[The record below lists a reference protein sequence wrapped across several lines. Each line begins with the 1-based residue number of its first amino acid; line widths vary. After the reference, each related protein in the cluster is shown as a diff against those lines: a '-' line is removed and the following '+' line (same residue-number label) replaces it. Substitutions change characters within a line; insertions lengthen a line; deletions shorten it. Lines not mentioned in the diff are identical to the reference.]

1 MLAYFFYLKT
11 EIKMKSSSL
20 WSTYSMVRSLM
31 NINHGIDIS
40 RFLKLRAFLKKQNEC
55 YTPKKS
61 RVFTKKEF
69 DKFLSDS
76 SDQQYLGLKVK

>member
-1 MLAYFFYLKT
+1 MLVLLFTVFQNIFSVYDTADHF
-11 EIKMKSSSL
+11 IQSL
-20 WSTYSMVRSLM
+20 P
-31 NINHGIDIS
+31 
-40 RFLKLRAFLKKQNEC
+40 EC

-69 DKFLSDS
+69 DKFLSDA